1 MSRKN
6 DDKITRIVEKG
17 VEGEWSPMN
26 APDAFDPPSL
36 EDVPREELH
45 PFLQKLMDEHEV
57 FTRELAAFE
66 ELLGQI
72 TEKGISKEVDEGLRR
87 FFRHFDTE
95 IIKHQHIEE
104 AGLFPELDRRLLES
118 GEHSQGPETFTSVK
132 LMQDE
137 HLKSIQLAAVVFNF
151 FGLAARLPD
160 AASRLVTLDVA
171 IEQGKALVESLRL
184 HMFRE
189 DNIMFPLAHRHI
201 DRDTLDQLA
210 T

>member
-1 MSRKN
+1 MSRHN
-6 DDKITRIVEKG
+6 DDKITRNAEKG
-17 VEGEWSPMN
+17 VEGEWSPMSP
-26 APDAFDPPSL
+26 PDAFDPPSI
-36 EDVPREELH
+36 EDFPREELH
-45 PFLQKLMDEHEV
+45 PFLQGLMDEHEA

-66 ELLGQI
+66 ALLGQI
-72 TEKGISKEVDEGLRR
+72 TEKGISKEVDEGLRQ
-87 FFRHFDTE
+87 FFRHFDDE

-104 AGLFPELDRRLLES
+104 TGLFPELDRRLLQS
-118 GEHSQGPETFTSVK
+118 GEHSQGPDTFTCVK

-189 DNIMFPLAHRHI
+189 DNIIFPLAHKHI

-210 T
+210 S